1 MSAGYKLISRKTCA
15 APTGAHQ
22 VKWHFTIDGKHYL
35 ASHIS
40 FALDTGQPECMV
52 FKANPNGSV
61 KNWLDLAVSYCSD
74 PDEGFA
80 ECLHDMMLGKEDD
93 AQD

>member
-1 MSAGYKLISRKTCA
+1 MSAGYKLISRETCITL
-15 APTGAHQ
+15 TGADK
-22 VKWHFTIDGKHYL
+22 VKWHFIIDGKHYL

-40 FALDTGQPECMV
+40 FAPDTGQPECMV
-52 FKANPNGSV
+52 FKANSDGSV

-80 ECLHDMMLGKEDD
+80 ECLHDMMLGREDD
-93 AQD
+93 GQD

>member
-1 MSAGYKLISRKTCA
+1 MSAVYKLISRETCI
-15 APTGAHQ
+15 APTGADQ
-22 VKWHFTIDGKHYL
+22 VKWHFIIDGKHYL

-80 ECLHDMMLGKEDD
+80 ECLHDMMLGRGGD